1 MFLFVGGGKKKAGKV
16 PREGE
21 TAGQAGHK
29 KGARAGAP
37 GNSISKSNEAC
48 CTQQHLVEEG
58 ATYQPVARMQLA
70 ESGV

>member
-1 MFLFVGGGKKKAGKV
+1 MLLFVGGGEKKAGKV
-16 PREGE
+16 AREGE
-21 TAGQAGHK
+21 TAGQVGHK
-29 KGARAGAP
+29 KGPRAGAP

-58 ATYQPVARMQLA
+58 ATYQPVAWMQLA